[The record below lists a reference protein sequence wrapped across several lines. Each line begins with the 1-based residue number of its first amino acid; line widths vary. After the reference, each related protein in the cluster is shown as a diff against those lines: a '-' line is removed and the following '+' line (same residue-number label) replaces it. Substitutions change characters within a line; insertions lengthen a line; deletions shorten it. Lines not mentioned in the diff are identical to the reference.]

1 MILFFGY
8 LLISSEG
15 QYLEEVIG
23 VNYQIWNNGAYG
35 STSVVYLTPLNN
47 SRIYLVSELTI
58 FDLTPPSFAIF
69 DIYSDDALVF
79 FAKTQQLAVTDRY
92 SGAVYWY
99 GPDPDYQDILAGGF
113 SGWDGSKFFFLQKN
127 GSVWLYMLNDDS
139 YNLTLFLRTPIS
151 TNLTGPFVMMSQ
163 VNYNLGMI
171 VGNELIICN
180 VLTKRIMLRTN
191 MTSSLGAS
199 VSFEVK
205 STMLDWNYTN
215 YVLIFANQTYYWCHL
230 NETTGYLKVISTLPL
245 QFRDP
250 SQILGPAFLY
260 PKYASIIS
268 DSEGCTLNVFDITN
282 GNIMSSQPLNY
293 GIFSKCSSTN
303 SLQYLLQYQY

>member
-1 MILFFGY
+1 M
-8 LLISSEG
+8 
-15 QYLEEVIG
+15 
-23 VNYQIWNNGAYG
+23 
-35 STSVVYLTPLNN
+35 NN

-99 GPDPDYQDILAGGF
+99 GPDPDYQVFRFLMLPFFQLNALFFKKDILAGGF
-113 SGWDGSKFFFLQKN
+113 SGWDGSTFFFLQKN
-127 GSVWLYMLNDDS
+127 GSVWLYMLNDNS
-139 YNLTLFLRTPIS
+139 YNLTLFLSTPIS
-151 TNLTGPFVMMSQ
+151 NNLTGPFVMLSQ

-180 VLTKRIMLRTN
+180 VFTKRIMLRTN

-215 YVLIFANQTYYWCHL
+215 YALIFANQTYYWCHL

-260 PKYASIIS
+260 PKYAAIIS